1 MKEYGIKPM
10 HGERV
15 LVIGGLGFVGSNLA
29 HKLLALGAE
38 VTLYDACL
46 DPYGWNLANVAEIKD
61 KVRFVK
67 GDTRDFELLKEH
79 VRGKEHIFNLAAQV
93 SHSLSMKEPFLDIEI
108 NCRGNMNVLE
118 ACRQVNDSAKIVYG
132 GTRGQTGEAL
142 YLPVDEKH
150 PDNPPDI
157 NGINKLAAEKYH
169 LLYFKVYGIPATSLR
184 IGNTYGPRHQ
194 MKHGEYGVLNY
205 FIRRAML
212 GEVIEV
218 YGSGN
223 QIRDY
228 TYVDDLV
235 DALLL
240 LAQSNKASGE
250 VFLIGSGE
258 QIKFLDMVKLV
269 IKTVERGEYRLIPF
283 PPGRKEINVE
293 RFAVSYKKLNKTV
306 GWRPK
311 TKLKEGMRK
320 TVDFYRTRLKEYI

>member
-1 MKEYGIKPM
+1 MKEYKIKPM
-10 HGERV
+10 HEERA
-15 LVIGGLGFVGSNLA
+15 LITGGLGFVGSNLA

-46 DPYGWNLANVAEIKD
+46 DPYGWNMANIAEIRD

-67 GDTRDFELLKEH
+67 GDTRDFALLKEH
-79 VRGKEHIFNLAAQV
+79 VKDKDYIFNLAAQV
-93 SHSLSMKEPFLDIEI
+93 SHSLSMKDPFLDIDI

-118 ACRQVNDSAKIVYG
+118 ACRQANDSAKIVYG
-132 GTRGQTGEAL
+132 GTRGQTGEAV

-157 NGINKLAAEKYH
+157 NGIDKLAAEKYH
-169 LLYFKVYGIPATSLR
+169 LLYHKVYGIPAASLR

-212 GEVIEV
+212 GEIIEV
-218 YGSGN
+218 YGSGE

-240 LAQSNKASGE
+240 LAQSKKANGE
-250 VFLIGSGE
+250 IFVIGSGE
-258 QIKFLDMVKLV
+258 QIKFIDMVKLV
-269 IKTVERGEYRLIPF
+269 IKTVGKGEYRLVPF
-283 PPGRKEINVE
+283 PPGRKEINVQ
-293 RFAVSYKKLNKTV
+293 RFFVSYKKLSKIV
-306 GWRPK
+306 GWYPK
-311 TKLKEGMRK
+311 TGLKEGLKK
-320 TVDFYRTRLKEYI
+320 TVDFYRTRLQEYI